1 MKVKIANPIYDTV
14 FKYMM
19 EDNAVAK
26 LVVSSI
32 IGEKVLHLEPKP
44 QEHTSEKES
53 DKQKENEIE
62 QLEFPMLTVY
72 RLDFSAKIAT
82 PEGYKVVIIEMQKAS
97 LPTDIMRFRRYLGEQ
112 YSDPDNRVSTDEGTE
127 AMQIYSLYFLG
138 KDLGICDTPVL
149 SVMPEIKDVA
159 TAKIVKRKSEFIE
172 SLNHKCWIV
181 QISCLKE
188 RRRTEL
194 EQLLSVFDQTNRTSD
209 IHILN
214 VREEDFP
221 EKFRPI
227 IRRLKMAASNPAI
240 KKKMKEED
248 EVVKYLQDFARAE
261 ITKAIKEKDETIK
274 EKDEA
279 IMKKDETIKE
289 KDETIKEKDE
299 TIKEKEQALKA
310 EKAEKEA
317 MQAKLEAA
325 QAEKEATQKD
335 TILNCHYAGLQTDF
349 ISSITG
355 LTSEQINEILKQN
368 GGM

>member
-44 QEHTSEKES
+44 QEHTSEKETG
-53 DKQKENEIE
+53 KPKENGKE
-62 QLEFPMLTVY
+62 QLDFPVLTVY

-82 PEGYKVVIIEMQKAS
+82 SEGYRVVIIEMQKAS
-97 LPTDIMRFRRYLGEQ
+97 LPTDIMRFRRYLGGH
-112 YSDPDNRVSTDEGTE
+112 YSDYENRISTDEGTE
-127 AMQIYSLYFLG
+127 AMQIYSIYFLG
-138 KDLGICDTPVL
+138 KDLEICDTPVL

-159 TAKIVKRKSEFIE
+159 TDKIVKRKSKFIE

-194 EQLLSVFDQTNRTSD
+194 EQLLSVFDQSNRTSD

-214 VREEDFP
+214 VSEKDFP

-227 IRRLKMAASNPAI
+227 IRRLKMAASNPAV
-240 KKKMKEED
+240 KRKMKEED
-248 EVVKYLQDFARAE
+248 EVVKYLQDYARSE
-261 ITKAIKEKDETIK
+261 VTKAIKEKDE
-274 EKDEA
+274 
-279 IMKKDETIKE
+279 
-289 KDETIKEKDE
+289 
-299 TIKEKEQALKA
+299 ALK
-310 EKAEKEA
+310 
-317 MQAKLEAA
+317 AA
-325 QAEKEATQKD
+325 QAEKEAAQEKFEASQK
-335 TILNCHYAGLQTDF
+335 TMVINCHQEGLSIKT
-349 ISSITG
+349 ISNITG
-355 LTSEQINEILKQN
+355 LTPEQIIEILK
-368 GGM
+368 

>member
-44 QEHTSEKES
+44 QEHTSEKET
-53 DKQKENEIE
+53 DKQKENGKD

-72 RLDFSAKIAT
+72 RLDFSAKIVT
-82 PEGYKVVIIEMQKAS
+82 PDGYKVVIIEMQKAS

-112 YSDPDNRVSTDEGTE
+112 YTDPDNRISTEDGTQ

-159 TAKIVKRKSEFIE
+159 TAKIVKMKSEFIE

-181 QISCLKE
+181 QINCLKE

-227 IRRLKMAASNPAI
+227 IRRLKMAASNPVI

-248 EVVKYLQDFARAE
+248 EVVKYLQDYARAE
-261 ITKAIKEKDETIK
+261 ITKAIKEKDE
-274 EKDEA
+274 
-279 IMKKDETIKE
+279 
-289 KDETIKEKDE
+289 
-299 TIKEKEQALKA
+299 ALKA
-310 EKAEKEA
+310 AQAEKEA
-317 MQAKLEAA
+317 AQAEKEAVQAKLEAA
-325 QAEKEATQKD
+325 QAKLETSQK
-335 TILNCHYAGLQTDF
+335 TMVINCHHAGFPVET
-349 ISSITG
+349 ISNITG
-355 LTSEQINEILKQN
+355 LTPEQITEILKRQ
-368 GGM
+368 GLTH